1 MSSRPSLRTIA
12 LSLTTLLVPLSMITG
27 AATSAFYKS
36 NNPDNVDITNSL
48 AYLQQSLIASFGVGV
63 LITALIIWLI
73 IRMYKRD
80 GNFTEAKLPLTLLIV
95 IVVAIIT
102 LGLVSNYTSSVE
114 DQYRIDNGQPTID
127 EFFNKLDQQN
137 QQ

>member
-1 MSSRPSLRTIA
+1 
-12 LSLTTLLVPLSMITG
+12 MITG

-80 GNFTEAKLPLTLLIV
+80 GNFAEAKLPLTLLIV